1 MTAGIPRCITIHSTD
16 ALRAIEQGLF
26 DWIGTGAD
34 RRPIYLGCYVYVDD
48 GVEPIDPSE
57 FFAAIN
63 RRVETAMRSP
73 RTLVDLLR
81 AHGEWAER
89 SFGTTVDKP
98 LRAEGIVKH
107 IEKELGEIRKDPT
120 DVVEWVDVAFLA
132 FDGARRMGGSVEAV
146 VEAFER
152 KLAILLGRTVFTNT
166 AEGAP
171 CEHVRAGR
179 GLPEGEAAEAA

>member
-1 MTAGIPRCITIHSTD
+1 MTSPA
-16 ALRAIEQGLF
+16 
-26 DWIGTGAD
+26 
-34 RRPIYLGCYVYVDD
+34 
-48 GVEPIDPSE
+48 
-57 FFAAIN
+57 
-63 RRVETAMRSP
+63 SP
-73 RTLVDLLR
+73 RFPAEASLIELLR
-81 AHGEWAER
+81 AHGDWAER

-146 VEAFER
+146 VEAFIGKLGVLLDR
-152 KLAILLGRTVFTNT
+152 KAFTNT

-171 CEHVRAGR
+171 CEHVRPGR
-179 GLPEGEAAEAA
+179 GLPDGEEAEAA